1 MTVTPSPN
9 FFQLGWTVE
18 RAKNALLGA
27 VRPQQP
33 DIEVALSPEVPQGQ
47 DVVNPQQKV
56 KGCGPHEFTW
66 NNRRCQGTELHKA
79 ALEGNLHRLEELLDN
94 DGSRTREEFGY
105 LTKHKGEDQ
114 FCTGEAIHLAA
125 SRGHQNLV
133 EALLQRNADINSMV
147 KRQGVDNYDVL
158 QAAVFKEGRGGAR
171 DGDRQLIRYLCD
183 NGADIL
189 NSYNA
194 NGLSCMHV
202 AFQTGDPNTIKLV
215 QDLILQEASRQGEIP
230 CLHSIGSDTS
240 NVPDQAAKL
249 LALYDLEE
257 VDFTDPSREDRDKTP
272 LEIGIKFRKMD
283 KDALAEA
290 APKSLS
296 SLRVFIHCAP
306 ECIPLFMDKLCSEND
321 NRTISEVL
329 ADKMSSKDI
338 AKLLRDF
345 PEAAASILQSVTSK
359 PKVISEGWHP
369 LPSRV
374 SFASRSRLV
383 RALSPFLRVG
393 RFYTRYES
401 EKEWSYDDEKYKE
414 PEWHKKITQCEEP
427 PIFDAMIQVCCIPNI
442 ISPNFFSAVLDA
454 SERVQPDAL
463 FLFKCVPIRAAV
475 SYTFWNGAIWVDVAQ
490 FLVSV
495 WGLGLLLVETFLA
508 HEAANDPKTLENNI
522 SRVFE
527 PSFITQV
534 YKRGVVADWIIAKGI
549 VDLLLEVA
557 QFWGTMVIGEPM
569 SYMRPGNLW
578 DLLRSILPIL
588 LLWQYDSRV
597 LQTFIVLIYWMRLL
611 EGVTY
616 SERIGHA
623 LLPLHKLASGLMPAM
638 TFTLVGFC
646 TLSHAMYTVQLKPE
660 HLWPQSVFHTFDTLI
675 TQGLPKEPPRDMLQ
689 LSLLYA
695 GVLFFSIFV
704 MNIFIGVISEQ
715 YTKEK
720 EQVAEMFQSLRASS
734 CYTFLL
740 RMCVIPCNLLTKK
753 AAAVVAACSVALTF
767 GLQVASLLF
776 SRQLPGFFQLF
787 AFILCQMVIFMASVQ
802 CQGKDYAWEKF
813 SFCSRSE
820 LAFSR
825 SYSTL
830 PESSPRNRKD
840 KRYLWICQPRDLEC
854 LEGEKQ
860 MQELCRGLPR
870 GGSSDLEAGS
880 EQSINDALLPVLRQA
895 IREELGGSSRL
906 ATYGSSQPPRDLS
919 SGSIPEVTRPPQST
933 FPNLLRKESR
943 GAPGGTFNLFKRKG
957 ATTPPTST
965 S

>member
-1 MTVTPSPN
+1 MTVTTSN
-9 FFQLGWTVE
+9 FFHVGWAVE
-18 RAKNALLGA
+18 RAKIALLGA
-27 VRPQQP
+27 VRREQP
-33 DIEVALSPEVPQGQ
+33 DLEVALSPEVPQEDG
-47 DVVNPQQKV
+47 VNPQQKV
-56 KGCGPHEFTW
+56 KDCGPHEFRW
-66 NNRRCQGTELHKA
+66 NNRRCQGTELHIA
-79 ALEGNLHRLEELLDN
+79 ALNGDQNRLEELLDK
-94 DGSRTREEFGY
+94 GSSASEVFGY
-105 LTKHKGEDQ
+105 LTKFQGQDQ

-125 SRGHQNLV
+125 SRGHQDLV
-133 EALLQRNADINSMV
+133 ETLLQRNADINSKV
-147 KRQGVDNYDVL
+147 KRQEVDNYDVL
-158 QAAVFKEGRGGAR
+158 QAAVFREGRGGAR
-171 DGDRQLIRYLCD
+171 DGDLQLIPYLCD

-189 NSYNA
+189 NNYNA

-202 AFQTGDPNTIKLV
+202 AFQTGDLSTIKLV
-215 QDLILQEASRQGEIP
+215 QKLILQQASQQVGNP

-249 LALYDLEE
+249 LALYDLE
-257 VDFTDPSREDRDKTP
+257 DDYFADPSRDDRDKTP
-272 LEIGIKFRKMD
+272 LEIGIKWRKMD
-283 KDALAEA
+283 KEALAAA

-306 ECIPLFMDKLCSEND
+306 ECIPLFMEELTSENG
-321 NRTISEVL
+321 NHTVSEVL

-338 AKLLRDF
+338 AKLLREL
-345 PEAAASILQSVTSK
+345 PEAAASILQNVTSK

-383 RALSPFLRVG
+383 RTLSPFLRVG

-401 EKEWSYDDEKYKE
+401 EKEWSYDDENYKE
-414 PEWHKKITQCEEP
+414 PEWHKKISKFEEA
-427 PIFDAMIQVCCIPNI
+427 PIFDATIQVCCIPNI
-442 ISPNFFSAVLDA
+442 ISPNFFSAILDA
-454 SERVQPDAL
+454 SERTNPDAL

-508 HEAANDPKTLENNI
+508 HEAAEDPKTLHDNI

-557 QFWGTMVIGEPM
+557 QFWGTMVIKEPM

-588 LLWQYDSRV
+588 LLWQYESRV

-646 TLSHAMYTVQLKPE
+646 TLSHAMYTVQLEPE
-660 HLWPQSVFHTFDTLI
+660 HLWPKSIWKTFGTLI
-675 TQGLPKEPPRDMLQ
+675 TQGLPDTPPEDALE
-689 LSLLYA
+689 LSLLYT

-720 EQVAEMFQSLRASS
+720 EQVSEMFQSLRASS

-740 RMCVIPCNLLTKK
+740 RMCVIPCNLMTKK
-753 AAAVVAACSVALTF
+753 AAAVVAFCSVALTF

-787 AFILCQMVIFMASVQ
+787 AFIFCQMVIFFASVQ

-820 LAFSR
+820 LTLSR

-830 PESSPRNRKD
+830 PGSSPRNRRD

-870 GGSSDLEAGS
+870 RGSSELEGGS
-880 EQSINDALLPVLRQA
+880 EQSINQEALLPLLRQA
-895 IREELGGSSRL
+895 IREELGGSREATL
-906 ATYGSSQPPRDLS
+906 ASNQMPRDLS
-919 SGSIPEVTRPPQST
+919 SGSVPEVTRPPQST

-943 GAPGGTFNLFKRKG
+943 AAPGTTFNLFKRQG
-957 ATTPPTST
+957 RGTS
-965 S
+965 